1 MKKIFTL
8 LFSLSLLGSAFAQ
21 SQFVYAKS
29 ANHANVFNGR
39 YNRYVETYSFTR
51 YERDLQLARV
61 NQTYN
66 NMLKGVINMRFLNA
80 AEKLKLIRM
89 IEMQRA
95 AQAKTIHTRFDD
107 YRNKFNDR
115 YYDSYFNWRG

>member
-21 SQFVYAKS
+21 SQYVYAKP
-29 ANHANVFNGR
+29 ANHAIVVNGM
-39 YNRYVETYSFTR
+39 YNRYVETYSFSR
-51 YERDLQLARV
+51 YERDLQLTRV

-66 NMLKGVINMRFLNA
+66 NMLKGIISMRFLNA

-95 AQAKTIHTRFDD
+95 AQVKTIHVRFDD